1 MSEAEQA
8 GSGETGSD
16 NAARG
21 GPIADAAA
29 RIIDEGSDVRERIR
43 NLVLDE
49 SKGDGFG
56 LASLRRT
63 VSEIV
68 DGVTRSAKATASG
81 GDRELLGEA
90 VSGISDGLGSAA
102 NATKLAIEEAEA
114 RGAAFAKDDLKKAAA
129 DIGSLEGM
137 LVDVVSD
144 LTGKMGGETK
154 GAVGD
159 LVGHAKR
166 AAASMRPS
174 IESALEAAARE
185 PGKMA
190 GEAAAASGDAAR
202 GAVGGLFSAASGLL
216 DAAAEIVS
224 GEKKPGETK
233 DHEAKNDG
241 AKNDEKP
248 GG

>member
-1 MSEAEQA
+1 MSEAEQ
-8 GSGETGSD
+8 TGK
-16 NAARG
+16 G

-29 RIIDEGSDVRERIR
+29 RIIDEGSDVRNRIR

-63 VSEIV
+63 VSEVV
-68 DGVTRSAKATASG
+68 DGVTKSAKATASG
-81 GDRELLGEA
+81 GDREVLGEA

-102 NATKLAIEEAEA
+102 HATKLAIEEAEA
-114 RGAAFAKDDLKKAAA
+114 RGAAFARDDLKKTAA
-129 DIGSLEGM
+129 DIGSLETM
-137 LVDVVSD
+137 MVDVVRD
-144 LTGKMGGETK
+144 LTGKMSSETK
-154 GAVGD
+154 GTLGD
-159 LVGHAKR
+159 LVGHAER

-190 GEAAAASGDAAR
+190 GEAAGAGGDAAR
-202 GAVGGLFSAASGLL
+202 GAIGGLFGAASGLL

-224 GEKKPGETK
+224 GEKKSGDAGE
-233 DHEAKNDG
+233 A
-241 AKNDEKP
+241 DEKP